1 MSKTTIATATAAKV
15 DAMVATML
23 LALPS
28 PTKEG
33 ANASAGV
40 RATVTIGGG
49 RAGGGSG
56 GARTTGALTLNLI
69 VGSCAAKLE
78 ATAPP
83 PSIPAKLLSV
93 TGPTSVTVIVTA
105 RPVSATELTVTPR
118 LATPAAIVSELE
130 ALRLVCDALAA

>member
-1 MSKTTIATATAAKV
+1 MATATAAKV

-23 LALPS
+23 LVLPS
-28 PTKEG
+28 PIKEG
-33 ANASAGV
+33 ANASAGM

-56 GARTTGALTLNLI
+56 GARMTGALTLSLS
-69 VGSCAAKLE
+69 VGNCAAKLE

-83 PSIPAKLLSV
+83 PSRPAKLLSV
-93 TGPTSVTVIVTA
+93 TGPISVTVIVTA

-118 LATPAAIVSELE
+118 LATPVAIISELE